1 MGRIADLKGHDPMTD
16 TSSPAFLKLQ
26 AQQFRRLAR
35 EITDKRTQEV
45 LIQLADE
52 YESRAVMVRAGDDC
66 AQGNDLHAIY
76 VAS

>member
-1 MGRIADLKGHDPMTD
+1 MTD
-16 TSSPAFLKLQ
+16 TSSPEFLTQQ

-52 YESRAVMVRAGDDC
+52 YESRAAARSYGH
-66 AQGNDLHAIY
+66 GTRSY
-76 VAS
+76 